1 VLGLIGNVLY
11 SVAYLI
17 DIVLQTASFRNA
29 CRQRRWVLS
38 LGTDLRDRAD
48 RLFDRRR
55 DLSSPALEP
64 KANSLTARSHPLVS
78 LGRRLECAE
87 PDDRQANAC
96 QVDQF
101 FIRSDQFSPGLERQG
116 YVDAVIH
123 AASIDNGFIEC
134 GIEKR

>member
-1 VLGLIGNVLY
+1 MLGLIANVLY

-17 DIVLQTASFRNA
+17 DMVLQTASFRNA

-48 RLFDRRR
+48 RLFDRRT
-55 DLSSPALEP
+55 DLSLPAIEP
-64 KANSLTARSHPLVS
+64 KANSLTARSHAPVS

-101 FIRSDQFSPGLERQG
+101 FIRCDQSSPGLERQG